1 MDMLKKESLD
11 LLDVVSD
18 KQKLV
23 QTINQSLIEKNCD
36 SRNAFSDL
44 LSCFRKLSYV
54 SKNVSILV

>member
-11 LLDVVSD
+11 FLDDITD

-23 QTINQSLIEKNCD
+23 QTINQSIIEKNCD

-44 LSCFRKLSYV
+44 LSCFRKLSYI
-54 SKNVSILV
+54 SRNVSIFV